1 MQKEYTAKLL
11 EEAKEQ
17 AYREFEEMGAD
28 RDEVQITI
36 LEQPVK
42 KLFGSKGDYKISA
55 VWEPI
60 GTETVKAAA
69 APLHTADSYEE
80 EQVVD
85 PKAAEADDDTI
96 LNCAKIQRATK
107 YLTSVL
113 TALGTENFS
122 IQPVRKGDMVIL
134 NIVGENLGVV
144 IGRRGE
150 TLDALQYLTILAGNR
165 GEDNY
170 CRISIDCCDY
180 REKRR
185 EALETLAAKTARK
198 VLKTGRRVTL
208 EPMNP
213 YERRIIHSKVAD
225 IDGVTSRSTGEEPYR
240 KVMISSTEP
249 HRAPYGDRRRSGGR
263 PGSYKQSS
271 GFSTSFERE
280 YKRSAAPAP
289 EAGDYSEETVEFEK
303 SSTLYGKIEL

>member
-1 MQKEYTAKLL
+1 MEKIYTAKLL
-11 EEAKEQ
+11 EEAQEQ

-60 GTETVKAAA
+60 GTETVKAAPVHEA
-69 APLHTADSYEE
+69 NED
-80 EQVVD
+80 EQASS
-85 PKAAEADDDTI
+85 PAAAEVDDDTI

-113 TALGTENFS
+113 KALGTEDFTIN
-122 IQPVRKGDMVIL
+122 PVRKGDMVIL
-134 NIVGENLGVV
+134 NIEGENLGVV

-213 YERRIIHSKVAD
+213 YERRIIHSKVAE
-225 IDGVTSRSTGEEPYR
+225 IEGVTSRSTGEEPYR
-240 KVMISSTEP
+240 KVMIRSTDP
-249 HRAPYGDRRRSGGR
+249 HRAQSGGRRQGGR

-280 YKRSAAPAP
+280 YKRSTAPAP

>member
-1 MQKEYTAKLL
+1 MEKIYTAKLL
-11 EEAKEQ
+11 EEAQEQ
-17 AYREFEEMGAD
+17 AYREFEELGAD
-28 RDEVQITI
+28 RDEVKITI

-42 KLFGSKGDYKISA
+42 KLFGSKGDFKISA
-55 VWEPI
+55 VWEPV
-60 GTETVKAAA
+60 GDVPAKAVHETEE
-69 APLHTADSYEE
+69 D
-80 EQVVD
+80 EQS
-85 PKAAEADDDTI
+85 PASAAAEADDDTI

-113 TALGTENFS
+113 KALGTEDFT

-185 EALETLAAKTARK
+185 DALETLAAKTARK

-213 YERRIIHSKVAD
+213 YERRIIHSKVAE

-240 KVMISSTEP
+240 KVMISSTDP
-249 HRAPYGDRRRSGGR
+249 HRSGGGRRQGGGR
-263 PGSYKQSS
+263 PNSYKQSS

-280 YKRSAAPAP
+280 YKRSSAPAP

>member
-1 MQKEYTAKLL
+1 MEKIYTAKLL

-42 KLFGSKGDYKISA
+42 KLFGSKGDFKISA
-55 VWEPI
+55 AWEPI
-60 GTETVKAAA
+60 APETVAPVLEEQQTATHTET
-69 APLHTADSYEE
+69 
-80 EQVVD
+80 
-85 PKAAEADDDTI
+85 AEADDDTV

-107 YLTSVL
+107 YLTQVL
-113 TALGTENFS
+113 SALGIQGFT

-134 NIVGENLGVV
+134 NIEGENLGVV

-198 VLKTGRRVTL
+198 VLKTGRRITL

-213 YERRIIHSKVAD
+213 YERRIIHSKVAE
-225 IDGVTSRSTGEEPYR
+225 IEGVTSRSTGEEPYR
-240 KVMISSTEP
+240 KVMISSTDP
-249 HRAPYGDRRRSGGR
+249 RRPAGGGRRQGGR
-263 PGSYKQSS
+263 PNSYKQSS

-280 YKRSAAPAP
+280 YKRREAPAP
-289 EAGDYSEETVEFEK
+289 ESTEYSEETVEFEK

>member
-1 MQKEYTAKLL
+1 MEKTYTAKLL

-60 GTETVKAAA
+60 GAEAVKAA
-69 APLHTADSYEE
+69 PVQSIADDE
-80 EQVVD
+80 EQPPV
-85 PKAAEADDDTI
+85 PEAMEADDDTI

-113 TALGTENFS
+113 TALGTENFT
-122 IQPVRKGDMVIL
+122 IEPVRKGDMVIL
-134 NIVGENLGVV
+134 NIVGDNLGVV

-213 YERRIIHSKVAD
+213 YERRIIHSKVAE
-225 IDGVTSRSTGEEPYR
+225 IEGVTSRSTGEEPYR
-240 KVMISSTEP
+240 KVMISSTDP
-249 HRAPYGDRRRSGGR
+249 RRQSGGR
-263 PGSYKQSS
+263 RQGGGRPNSYKQSS

-280 YKRSAAPAP
+280 YKRNSAPAP

>member
-1 MQKEYTAKLL
+1 MEKIYTAKLL

-17 AYREFEEMGAD
+17 AYREFEELGAD

-42 KLFGSKGDYKISA
+42 KLFGSKGDFKISA

-60 GTETVKAAA
+60 GDEIVKEAAA
-69 APLHTADSYEE
+69 APAQETARE
-80 EQVVD
+80 EQ
-85 PKAAEADDDTI
+85 PAASETAEADDDEI

-107 YLTSVL
+107 YLTQVL
-113 TALGTENFS
+113 SALGTENFT
-122 IQPVRKGDMVIL
+122 IEPVRKGDMVIL
-134 NIVGENLGVV
+134 NIIGDNLGVV

-170 CRISIDCCDY
+170 CRISIDFCGY

-185 EALETLAAKTARK
+185 EALEILAAKTARK

-240 KVMISSTEP
+240 KVVISSTEP
-249 HRAPYGDRRRSGGR
+249 HRAGGGNRRQGGSR
-263 PGSYKQSS
+263 PNSYKQSS

-280 YKRSAAPAP
+280 YKRREAPAP

>member
-1 MQKEYTAKLL
+1 MEKIYTAKLL

-55 VWEPI
+55 AWEPI
-60 GTETVKAAA
+60 GAENAKETAAPVHYEEDVKEQPAAA
-69 APLHTADSYEE
+69 ANET
-80 EQVVD
+80 
-85 PKAAEADDDTI
+85 DDDDAI

-113 TALGTENFS
+113 TALGTENFT
-122 IQPVRKGDMVIL
+122 IEPVRKGDMVIL
-134 NIVGENLGVV
+134 NIAGDNLGVV

-213 YERRIIHSKVAD
+213 YERRIIHSKVAE
-225 IDGVTSRSTGEEPYR
+225 IEGVTSRSTGEEPYR
-240 KVMISSTEP
+240 KVMISSTDP
-249 HRAPYGDRRRSGGR
+249 HRSGGGRRQGGR
-263 PGSYKQSS
+263 PNSYKQSS

-280 YKRSAAPAP
+280 YKRSSAPAP
-289 EAGDYSEETVEFEK
+289 EAGDYSQETVEFEK